1 MIHSLV
7 YGKHKYILKR
17 RSRMNL
23 MKYITAALMFVILL
37 GFGQPEAKA
46 SQLLK
51 EGSSGSE
58 VIFVQDF
65 MKKLGYFET
74 ETTGYYG
81 PVTAQAIRGFQRDF
95 GLKVDGIIGGET
107 ADMIYN
113 VDTMAHIVNGE
124 ARGESYEGQVAVAAV
139 ILNRIESNEFPDA
152 INQVIYQ
159 RNAFTAIN
167 DGQYRLLPGSSS
179 YEAVK
184 DAFLGWDPTGG
195 AVYYYNP
202 SLATDNW
209 IFTRTVIKQIGS
221 HTFAY

>member
-1 MIHSLV
+1 MS
-7 YGKHKYILKR
+7 
-17 RSRMNL
+17 L
-23 MKYITAALMFVILL
+23 MKYITSALTFIILI
-37 GFGQPEAKA
+37 GFGQGDAKA

-51 EGSSGSE
+51 EGSAGSE
-58 VIFVQDF
+58 VTFVQDF

-81 PVTAQAIRGFQRDF
+81 PVTANAIREFQSDF
-95 GLKVDGIIGGET
+95 GLKADGIVGVET
-107 ADMIYN
+107 ANMIYN

-139 ILNRIESNEFPDA
+139 ILNRIESNDFPNA
-152 INQVIYQ
+152 ISQVIFQ

-179 YEAVK
+179 YQAVK

-202 SLATDNW
+202 SLATDKW

>member
-1 MIHSLV
+1 MSL
-7 YGKHKYILKR
+7 L
-17 RSRMNL
+17 
-23 MKYITAALMFVILL
+23 KYITAALTFIILI
-37 GFGQPEAKA
+37 GFGQVDAKA

-51 EGSSGSE
+51 EGSAGSE
-58 VIFVQDF
+58 VTFVQDF

-81 PVTAQAIRGFQRDF
+81 PVTANAIREFQNDF
-95 GLKVDGIIGGET
+95 GLKADGIVGGET
-107 ADMIYN
+107 ANMIFN

-139 ILNRIESNEFPDA
+139 ILNRIESNDFPNA
-152 INQVIYQ
+152 ISQVIYQ

-179 YEAVK
+179 YQAVK

>member
-1 MIHSLV
+1 M
-7 YGKHKYILKR
+7 R
-17 RSRMNL
+17 L
-23 MKYITAALMFVILL
+23 MKYITAAWMFIFLA
-37 GFGQPEAKA
+37 GYTQSEAKA

-51 EGSSGSE
+51 EGSAGSE
-58 VIFVQDF
+58 VTFVQDF

-81 PVTAQAIRGFQRDF
+81 PVTAQAICEFQRDF
-95 GLKVDGIIGGET
+95 GLRVDGVTGTET
-107 ADMIYN
+107 ANMIYH

-139 ILNRIESNEFPDA
+139 ILNRMESNEFPDA

-167 DGQYRLLPGSSS
+167 DGQYRLLPGNTA
-179 YEAVK
+179 YQAVK

-202 SLATDNW
+202 NLVTDQW
-209 IFTRTVIKQIGS
+209 IFTRTVIKRIGN